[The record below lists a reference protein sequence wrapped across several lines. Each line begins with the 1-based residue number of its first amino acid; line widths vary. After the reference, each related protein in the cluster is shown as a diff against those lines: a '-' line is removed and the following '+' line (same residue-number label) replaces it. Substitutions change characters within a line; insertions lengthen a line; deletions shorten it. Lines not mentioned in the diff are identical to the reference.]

1 MTAIV
6 IIEAVVIALL
16 LVLVA
21 GLLKSHAEILRQ
33 LHRLGAPI
41 EGSTAV
47 PLRSR
52 PSSSGLGTVPV
63 EAVVGSD
70 PRGAARSVSLTSGR
84 QPALLAFLSSGCA
97 SCRTF
102 WEAFGSGVAPVPDA
116 RVVVVTKG
124 PGGESPG
131 VVADLA
137 PTGVPVV
144 MSDEAW
150 DAFRVPMTPY
160 FVLVA
165 PGGEVLGEG
174 SATSP
179 HQLGDLLARADADAD
194 PARLDTT
201 GREHFTDDVLGR
213 AGIDPDDPSL
223 HQNPLDR

>member
-1 MTAIV
+1 MTAIIV
-6 IIEAVVIALL
+6 IEAVVIALL

-33 LHRLGAPI
+33 LHRLGAPLD
-41 EGSTAV
+41 GSTAV

-52 PSSSGLGTVPV
+52 PPTTGLGTVPV
-63 EAVVGSD
+63 DTVVGSD

-84 QPALLAFLSSGCA
+84 QPTLVSFLSSGCA

-124 PGGESPG
+124 PGGESPS

-137 PTGVPVV
+137 PTGVPVI

-160 FVLVA
+160 FVLVD
-165 PGGEVLGEG
+165 PDGTILGEG
-174 SATSP
+174 SATTP
-179 HQLGDLLARADADAD
+179 TQLDDLLARSAADAD
-194 PARLDTT
+194 PARLDTA
-201 GREHFTDDVLGR
+201 GREHFTDDALGR
-213 AGIDPDDPSL
+213 FGIDPDDPSL